1 MSVPLEQRVLDLES
15 RLEKNEQR
23 LKIAIKAIDALLGKE
38 AEVEQKPYEPQR
50 PPFNVIDELKS
61 RGIKY
66 TPEDITRLMPVL
78 KPYTADQIGF
88 ILTKVARQTQKQK
101 INNLTGYIKRALDIE
116 YPKIDLREKYE

>member
-1 MSVPLEQRVLDLES
+1 MSVPLEQRITELES
-15 RLEKNEQR
+15 RLEKNEKH
-23 LKIAIKAIDALLGKE
+23 LKTVLGVLDALLGKQ
-38 AEVEQKPYEPQR
+38 AEVDPKPYEPQR